1 MLLTDPNLLNARTLM
16 ELVRHILDRVV
27 ENRKYAEPAAKICIT
42 IIEVISFLLSFR
54 KIDHKKIDDEHLLF
68 IFSLNVQ

>member
-1 MLLTDPNLLNARTLM
+1 MYVMFLTDPNLLNARTLM

-42 IIEVISFLLSFR
+42 IIEVCHFFFKIGRNNR
-54 KIDHKKIDDEHLLF
+54 KICIT
-68 IFSLNVQ
+68 I